1 VKIVKKV
8 TNLKN
13 NQGVMK
19 YLQNTSWLLGEKIL
33 RMIVGLFVGVWV
45 ARYLG
50 PEQFGA
56 LAYVGSF
63 VGLFLAFS
71 SLGLDGVVVRELVK
85 YPDKLNELIGTS
97 FVLKI
102 VGALGA
108 VLLLI
113 FVTHFIS
120 VTDEAKVF
128 IFIFS
133 ISMVFQAFNVIDLSF
148 QSKVQSK
155 YVTYANTVAFL
166 LTSLIKVF
174 LIITASPLIF
184 FVIVT
189 VLDSAFVAIGLVYFY
204 KNNYGSIFHWRCK
217 WAVAKKLLSYSWPLI
232 FSGSV
237 LMIQARIDQ
246 VMINNFLGSEA
257 VGHYSVALRLIEVF
271 GFLPM
276 LLKSSLYPSI
286 VNAKKVSVSLY
297 QARLLNF
304 YRLNFLIFL
313 LVATPIF
320 LFGEILVVS
329 LYGAEYEAAGVLL
342 VLMSTRLFFTNMGVA
357 RGCFILTEGLM
368 KFSLITLVI
377 GTITNVLLNYIWIP
391 KYGAS
396 SAILAT
402 IISFLVT
409 QFLID
414 FLYFRTRGNVLL
426 QFKSIV
432 TFYKLTYK

>member
-1 VKIVKKV
+1 
-8 TNLKN
+8 
-13 NQGVMK
+13 
-19 YLQNTSWLLGEKIL
+19 
-33 RMIVGLFVGVWV
+33 
-45 ARYLG
+45 
-50 PEQFGA
+50 
-56 LAYVGSF
+56 
-63 VGLFLAFS
+63 
-71 SLGLDGVVVRELVK
+71 
-85 YPDKLNELIGTS
+85 
-97 FVLKI
+97 
-102 VGALGA
+102 
-108 VLLLI
+108 
-113 FVTHFIS
+113 
-120 VTDEAKVF
+120 
-128 IFIFS
+128 
-133 ISMVFQAFNVIDLSF
+133 
-148 QSKVQSK
+148 
-155 YVTYANTVAFL
+155 
-166 LTSLIKVF
+166 
-174 LIITASPLIF
+174 
-184 FVIVT
+184 
-189 VLDSAFVAIGLVYFY
+189 
-204 KNNYGSIFHWRCK
+204 
-217 WAVAKKLLSYSWPLI
+217 
-232 FSGSV
+232 
-237 LMIQARIDQ
+237 
-246 VMINNFLGSEA
+246 
-257 VGHYSVALRLIEVF
+257 
-271 GFLPM
+271 M

-286 VNAKKVSVSLY
+286 VNAKKVSESLY